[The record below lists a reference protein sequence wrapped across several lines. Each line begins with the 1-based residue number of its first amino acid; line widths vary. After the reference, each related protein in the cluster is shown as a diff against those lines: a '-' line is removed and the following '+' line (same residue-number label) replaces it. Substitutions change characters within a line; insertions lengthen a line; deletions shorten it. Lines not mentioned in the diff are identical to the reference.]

1 MKNFKAFF
9 VAAVLMLGL
18 SGFAQAQEASKDGLT
33 WYTSLAEANTA
44 ATAQHKPL
52 FTFFTGSDWCGWCR
66 KLQRDVFAKP
76 EFVAWAKKNVILVE
90 LDFPRNK
97 QLAPELAQQ
106 NQSMQQALQVQ
117 GYPTIWLINL
127 KAAEGGKNMEI
138 ERLGSL
144 GYPSGAEPGK
154 EEVKFL
160 SSADDILKKGKK

>member
-1 MKNFKAFF
+1 MKNFKALF
-9 VAAVLMLGL
+9 VAAILMLGI
-18 SGFAQAQEASKDGLT
+18 SGLAKAQEAGKDGLT
-33 WYTSLAEANTA
+33 WYTSLAEANTVA
-44 ATAQHKPL
+44 KAQHKPL
-52 FTFFTGSDWCGWCR
+52 FTFFTGSDWCGWCK

-97 QLAPELAQQ
+97 PMAEELVKQ

-127 KAAEGGKNMEI
+127 NAAQNGQNFEI

-144 GYPSGAEPGK
+144 GYPSGAEQGK